1 MKKLFS
7 LLISVTLT
15 FSIFN
20 IGQAS
25 AEANAA
31 SAPLAGQ
38 ARAAT
43 IKFVSRQIRE
53 VNRRKRFTIKARYPQ
68 AVGAARD
75 LRLTKLNQE
84 LRKFIDKEV
93 NKFRHDAGPPE
104 ERTFSSGSTFDSKYS
119 VTYAEGA
126 EGAEGGLVSIA
137 FLIQAYY
144 EGAVH
149 GSYNTIVFN
158 YDLTSGK
165 MLKLAD
171 LFKPGAKYLKPI
183 SDYSIQSLRKEKEG
197 VPDSDWIDGAAPEE
211 KNYQSWNITR
221 EGLDINFDPYQ
232 VGPYAEGPHEVL
244 IPYSILK
251 DIINPAGPL
260 AHLLGKQ

>member
-7 LLISVTLT
+7 LLTSVTLA
-15 FSIFN
+15 FSVFN
-20 IGQAS
+20 IGRAS

-38 ARAAT
+38 AQGAA
-43 IKFVSRQIRE
+43 IKFVSSQIRE

-68 AVGAARD
+68 AVGAGRD
-75 LRLTKLNQE
+75 PRQAKLNQE

-93 NKFRHDAGPPE
+93 NKFRENAGPPE
-104 ERTFSSGSTFDSKYS
+104 ARTFSSGSAFESKYS
-119 VTYAEGA
+119 VTH
-126 EGAEGGLVSIA
+126 AEGGLISIA
-137 FLIQAYY
+137 FLIETYY

-158 YDLTSGK
+158 YALTSGK
-165 MLKLAD
+165 LLKLAD
-171 LFKPGAKYLKPI
+171 LFKPGSNYLKPI
-183 SDYSIQSLRKEKEG
+183 SDYAIVSLRKEKEG
-197 VPDSDWIDGAAPEE
+197 VPDSDWIDGAAPKEE
-211 KNYQSWNITR
+211 NYQSWNITR
-221 EGLDINFDPYQ
+221 AGLKINFDPYQ

-244 IPYSILK
+244 IPYSVLK

-260 AHLLGKQ
+260 ARIAK